1 MLIHKRAT
9 LETRRDR
16 LALASTA
23 LSRIQIQDR
32 TPGQGRDYSQP
43 SGTSNSNLASDALS
57 PSGSSSSSSSSSS
70 GGAIGRKEK
79 TRLMVTVAIGAN
91 GIGLIVTDD
100 ESSNHIIIKDLRRM
114 PDNAVNP
121 SEQAGIKVG
130 DEVEKI
136 NGEAPGNLQ
145 DAVNA
150 LKNCKH
156 SVTLT
161 ILRS

>member
-1 MLIHKRAT
+1 
-9 LETRRDR
+9 
-16 LALASTA
+16 
-23 LSRIQIQDR
+23 
-32 TPGQGRDYSQP
+32 
-43 SGTSNSNLASDALS
+43 
-57 PSGSSSSSSSSSS
+57 
-70 GGAIGRKEK
+70 
-79 TRLMVTVAIGAN
+79 
-91 GIGLIVTDD
+91 
-100 ESSNHIIIKDLRRM
+100 M

>member
-32 TPGQGRDYSQP
+32 NPGQGRDYSQP

-57 PSGSSSSSSSSSS
+57 PSGSSSSSSS